1 MTINRRQFLG
11 GLSGVATTAGIAGS
25 SPADVRQLT
34 QDKRLAWIPE
44 YEQKLAESQELEVL
58 GIPRSWWHVRQGLHP
73 FSPERT
79 VIVNVDSQREDIDE
93 WTKKLAHDKASRTNE
108 TAFKGLGLS
117 KRKVELILNM
127 VEPMAAAYG
136 DDDRF
141 ERWVIQLTRRE
152 SFASSGV
159 GWHIGLLHQF
169 QAPPWTRTTNGFV
182 DWWLFLIPDG
192 GEFDSLDEEPVH
204 VAFAYVF
211 SRHVIKGNCFFGQ
224 ELKAVALCSQ
234 SLRPLGP
241 SDIIS
246 LSRMDRYHAAQF
258 FNRRLAEVL

>member
-11 GLSGVATTAGIAGS
+11 GLSGVATAAGIAGS
-25 SPADVRQLT
+25 TPADVRQFT

-79 VIVNVDSQREDIDE
+79 VVVYPDSPRRDLDE
-93 WTKKLAHDKASRTNE
+93 WMKKLVHDEASRTNE
-108 TAFKGLGLS
+108 TASKGLGLS

-136 DDDRF
+136 DHDRF
-141 ERWVIQLTRRE
+141 ERWVVQLARRE
-152 SFASSGV
+152 SLGSSGV

-192 GEFDSLDEEPVH
+192 GEFDSFDKEPVH

-211 SRHVIKGNCFFGQ
+211 SRHFIKGDHYFGQ
-224 ELKAVALCSQ
+224 ELKALGLCSQ

-241 SDIIS
+241 SGIVS
-246 LSRMDRYHAAQF
+246 LSRMDRCRAAQF